1 MVNWIMGCLSSV
13 SFAIIING
21 SASGLFRPSRGLRQ
35 FYPLSPVLFLFIAEG
50 LSTSILEAKRTGT
63 LRGFKLVSTFYLTH
77 FYLLMMRY
85 LSVMAPVTSQ
95 TCTLS
100 GKALKKKCNLIG
112 TKRGCPL

>member
-1 MVNWIMGCLSSV
+1 MGCLSLV

-21 SASGLFRPSRGLRQ
+21 SASGLFRPSKGLRQ

-77 FYLLMMRY
+77 FLFVDDALLICDGSCYL
-85 LSVMAPVTSQ
+85 P
-95 TCTLS
+95 
-100 GKALKKKCNLIG
+100 NLHF
-112 TKRGCPL
+112 KW